1 MKRSIRGQDRETY
14 KIAKALRGRRPVI
27 LSGVRLSRTT
37 TTGTRAAQD
46 FPERSSKMSSN
57 LSIRNI
63 PDDVMRGLQ
72 SRAAQNQRTLQQ
84 EVLAILR
91 EAARDQVPL
100 SMDVLIENAT
110 KRKADLDQAASRIRA
125 EQAKAAERFEDLL
138 GRDEKDL

>member
-1 MKRSIRGQDRETY
+1 
-14 KIAKALRGRRPVI
+14 
-27 LSGVRLSRTT
+27 
-37 TTGTRAAQD
+37 
-46 FPERSSKMSSN
+46 
-57 LSIRNI
+57 
-63 PDDVMRGLQ
+63 MRGLQ

>member
-1 MKRSIRGQDRETY
+1 
-14 KIAKALRGRRPVI
+14 
-27 LSGVRLSRTT
+27 
-37 TTGTRAAQD
+37 
-46 FPERSSKMSSN
+46 MSSN